1 MIANSLLD
9 IWGLL
14 LGWNLY
20 GEIWDM
26 LNGTGLA
33 YIPFLVAIIKSLS
46 ENYGDKA
53 EKQVKSLEQSLFA
66 MVLVLMFTVI
76 PFNNFATDIESID
89 YVATNTDCAKADVAE
104 AGNDT
109 QNERVDTVATEMV
122 GGAGFEAKTPI
133 LWGLVQQYSAGMTYA
148 AIKAMGCS
156 SNFSDVLWDLRKTQ
170 IVDDGLQPRV
180 ADFYETCYLPASNA
194 VAENGG
200 INRSGLDILADT
212 DWIGSETFLAANNAY
227 YNEFYMANMDK
238 YGFVPDET
246 NHQPDKQEHPN
257 TANPYCSEVWL
268 GVDGQSDGLKAEL
281 LEHLEDEY
289 EDEYDH
295 FMEYGYKLYDEDML
309 ESDRETLFLKLSLQ
323 MQGQNVQTNKTISSG
338 GEVGF
343 EDAAN
348 DGFWSD
354 VGDWLA
360 GAAGVATGAYVAYD
374 NKETLIAIALMAKA
388 FQMAIPQLVTLAQ
401 IIIIMAAPIVMVAT
415 QYTFKS
421 FFTLAL
427 TFFAFEFINAILA
440 LSMLVEDRMAYIAGS
455 ATILNDPVMSLVMAV
470 MSLLQIFVLPL
481 LWLAVIVAAGA
492 SMARGQQGA
501 ASMNQGGVGMSPGN
515 FQGTASKGMGGAKSV
530 ANAGVNKAFSK
541 FGK

>member
-14 LGWNLY
+14 LGWNVY

-33 YIPFLVAIIKSLS
+33 YIPFLVAVIKSLS

-104 AGNDT
+104 SGDDT

-122 GGAGFEAKTPI
+122 GGAGFDAKTPI

-156 SNFSDVLWDLRKTQ
+156 NNFSDVMWELRKTQ

-194 VAENGG
+194 VVENGG
-200 INRSGLDILADT
+200 VNRSGLDILADT
-212 DWIGSETFLAANNAY
+212 DWIGSEALLGTDTTVSASY
-227 YNEFYMANMDK
+227 YNDFYMTNMQQ
-238 YGFVPDET
+238 YGYTPDPA
-246 NHQPDKQEHPN
+246 NHQPDEQEAPG

-268 GVDGQSDGLKAEL
+268 GADGQSVGLKAEL

-289 EDEYDH
+289 GDEYNH
-295 FMEYGYKLYDEDML
+295 FMEYGYKLYDEDMVA
-309 ESDRETLFLKLSLQ
+309 SDRETLFLKLSLQ
-323 MQGQNVQTNKTISSG
+323 MQGQNVQGTDKEISAG
-338 GEVGF
+338 GEVGIQ
-343 EDAAN
+343 DAA
-348 DGFWSD
+348 DDSWWSSITSFAAD
-354 VGDWLA
+354 TAGLAA
-360 GAAGVATGAYVAYD
+360 GAYIAYD
-374 NKETLIAIALMAKA
+374 SKETVVGIALMAKA
-388 FQMAIPQLVTLAQ
+388 FQIALPQLVTLAQ
-401 IIIIMAAPIVMVAT
+401 IILILAAPIVMVAT

-421 FFTLAL
+421 FFQLAL

-440 LSMLVEDRMAYIAGS
+440 LGMLIEDRMAYIAGS
-455 ATILNDPVMSLVMAV
+455 ATFFNDPVMSLVMAA

-492 SMARGQQGA
+492 SMVRGQQGA
-501 ASMNQGGVGMSPGN
+501 ASMNQGGVGMSSGN
-515 FQGTASKGMGGAKSV
+515 FSGVGGRAAGLGSKALSAVK
-530 ANAGVNKAFSK
+530 K
-541 FGK
+541 